1 MENDLKTKPTT
12 FRVTIEDKEKF
23 DQFSK
28 ENRINQAEMF
38 DALIQNYEMAQAKTA
53 IPERGKE
60 IETFQDTLNKISGMF
75 INSLE
80 INQTSE
86 ARIRDTLS
94 LELTTKDQ
102 TIYDLQKHKE
112 NTEIGNQITAGQL
125 NALDKKVKEYELML
139 DKSAVDLDD
148 KNTEISQQREQIN
161 ALTVLVA
168 ESQGFRA
175 ENKALTKSNQDL
187 TTEQSATM
195 AVINDLNNELA
206 SARDQTDF
214 YKKEMQE
221 QKDARKKEIEASRQ
235 ENREIRSEQKEQL
248 KELGDEYKQEL
259 EKAQVSYNI
268 KYNNDIKEL
277 KAEYKQ
283 EISELKAQFKTDVE
297 TAVSNATKIK
307 TTEYDLLLIKNNELE
322 KQIAD
327 LIVK

>member
-112 NTEIGNQITAGQL
+112 NTEIDNQITAGQL

-248 KELGDEYKQEL
+248 KELGYEYKQEL
-259 EKAQVSYNI
+259 EKAQASYNT

-277 KAEYKQ
+277 KVEYKK
-283 EISELKAQFKTDVE
+283 ENLELKAQFKTDVE

-327 LIVK
+327 LIK

>member
-112 NTEIGNQITAGQL
+112 NTEIDNQITAGQL

-139 DKSAVDLDD
+139 DKFAVDSDD
-148 KNTEISQQREQIN
+148 KNTEINQQREQIN

-259 EKAQVSYNI
+259 EKAQASYNT

-277 KAEYKQ
+277 KVEYKQ

-322 KQIAD
+322 KQLTD

>member
-112 NTEIGNQITAGQL
+112 NTEIDNQITAGQL

-139 DKSAVDLDD
+139 DKFAVDSDD
-148 KNTEISQQREQIN
+148 KNTEINQQREQIN

-175 ENKALTKSNQDL
+175 ENKALMKSNQDL

-221 QKDARKKEIEASRQ
+221 QKDARKKEIEASRK

-259 EKAQVSYNI
+259 EKAQASYNT

-277 KAEYKQ
+277 KVEYKQ

-322 KQIAD
+322 KQLTD